1 MCRPIPSVAD
11 VKYKQWLFSF
21 GVTEISWRV
30 INISEIAL
38 SYSEEYRSSLLGLH
52 AFCGCDTT
60 SSFKGKG
67 HIGPI
72 KLIKKFPR
80 FMKPLAQIGNQW
92 NVPTSLV
99 DELEELTCAIYGQ
112 QNFSSVD
119 EVRFQ
124 KFKEKCGTQSA
135 DASRNVDL
143 ALLPPCKKILFSISR
158 G

>member
-1 MCRPIPSVAD
+1 MSIGWKGQHCSLTLARATKGVWSTSVRSRYPTQRSIDLHFWDSTPSVA
-11 VKYKQWLFSF
+11 
-21 GVTEISWRV
+21 VTRPAHSRV
-30 INISEIAL
+30 
-38 SYSEEYRSSLLGLH
+38 Y
-52 AFCGCDTT
+52 
-60 SSFKGKG
+60 KG
-67 HIGPI
+67 HVGPI

-119 EVRFQ
+119 EVRLH
-124 KFKEKCGTQSA
+124 KFKKKHETRST
-135 DASRNVDL
+135 DSSRNVKL
-143 ALLPPCKKILFSISR
+143 ALLPPCKILFNILR